1 MKIVRFRLML
11 CLIPLF
17 LFGIGLFFMAA
28 PDLALCVPELVGLTA
43 LGTVLAVFAVFAEEK
58 GWCRW
63 SPAFVFLMAAVFRM
77 LLLFR
82 NPELSDDLYRYL
94 FDGLML
100 LDGLNPYAASPLTA
114 LSAGPE
120 AAALVPRINHA
131 HLSTI
136 YPPMAQVFFAL
147 GAHVGGVFGMKL
159 VLILMD
165 LLACVLIFGILRRLG
180 LPDARVML
188 YAWHPLPILEIGAS
202 GHIDAAA
209 VSLTLLALFVTLGLK
224 AESTG
229 RIRVFLAGACFAG
242 AVLVKWIPLLF
253 FPGLISLIPPVRRW
267 FWVGGAGLTGLILF
281 FPFLPE
287 AASGFDT
294 LGVYLANWEFSGFA
308 FRTLRMIT
316 GSGQTSRVI
325 LALAGGGIL
334 LVLYARMFPGLS
346 CRYPFG
352 LFGGRTDSPP
362 PLWVLGACCAA
373 ALTWLM
379 LTPTLHPWYGL
390 YLVAFLPFAPGAAG
404 IVLSWSVILGYR
416 VLMDYRLSGLWLE
429 DSLTSFLIISAPLLA
444 LAASCCL
451 SGNRLHKH

>member
-1 MKIVRFRLML
+1 MTTTITL
-11 CLIPLF
+11 CLIPML
-17 LFGIGLFFMAA
+17 LFGIGSFFMTTA
-28 PDLALCVPELVGLTA
+28 DLALCVPELAGLTA
-43 LGTVLAVFAVFAEEK
+43 LGTVLSVFAVFAEEK

-63 SPAFVFLMAAVFRM
+63 SPAFVILMAAVLRM
-77 LLLFR
+77 MLLFR

-114 LSAGPE
+114 YSAGPE

-136 YPPMAQVFFAL
+136 YPPMAQVCFAL
-147 GAHVGGVFGMKL
+147 GAHAGGAFGMKL

-165 LLACVLIFGILRRLG
+165 LLSCVLLYGIVRKLG

-209 VSLTLLALFVTLGLK
+209 VGMTLLALFVGLT
-224 AESTG
+224 ADSPG
-229 RIRVFLAGACFAG
+229 RIRAFLAGAFFAG

-253 FPGLISLIPPVRRW
+253 FPGLISLIPPGRRG
-267 FWVGGAGLTGLILF
+267 FWIGGAGLTGLILF
-281 FPFLPE
+281 SPFLPD
-287 AASGFDT
+287 AASCFDT

-308 FRTLRMIT
+308 FRTLRLIT
-316 GSGQTSRVI
+316 GSGQASRLI

-334 LVLYARMFPGLS
+334 LILYARMFPGLS
-346 CRYPFG
+346 WRYPFG
-352 LFGGRTDSPP
+352 MFGGRTGSPP
-362 PLWVLGACCAA
+362 PMQVLGACYAA

-379 LTPTLHPWYGL
+379 VTPTLHPWYGL
-390 YLVAFLPFAPGAAG
+390 YLVAFLPFVPGIAG
-404 IVLSWSVILGYR
+404 IVLSWSVFLGYR
-416 VLMDYRLSGLWLE
+416 VLMDYRLSNLWLE
-429 DSLTSFLIISAPLLA
+429 DYLTSFLVMSAPLLA

-451 SGNRLHKH
+451 SRNRSIKY